1 MFSLIFVPIY
11 ISRFYPL
18 ALPPPASYFQS
29 KAVPEWNASFSTVPN
44 AATVEC
50 CKSTGTKE
58 IICSAKSRGFWAQPR
73 SEAECFLM
81 RCNHVHLQYKI
92 FKLLEIICSVK
103 SWGFWANPPSHLHLS
118 KNIIQISSP
127 DVKTQRLFHWSK
139 NNLKRWWTPSA
150 KPVYE
155 KNFLFFTEILDMLD
169 IF

>member
-1 MFSLIFVPIY
+1 MLPFGPSPSSILLPEQSRAWMECIFLHGAKRCHCWMLQIHRNKRNHMQRK
-11 ISRFYPL
+11 ILRL
-18 ALPPPASYFQS
+18 L
-29 KAVPEWNASFSTVPN
+29 
-44 AATVEC
+44 
-50 CKSTGTKE
+50 GTTK
-58 IICSAKSRGFWAQPR
+58 IR
-73 SEAECFLM
+73 SGCFLM